1 MMWPKPT
8 LLSKDRDVGQEV
20 IVKTKHYRLCWG
32 LRGHQIHRGFLLT
45 HRSRAWERTPWW
57 GLRTM
62 NVGGWAETPASFS
75 PLLPLHNG
83 YRCLHTSRVCPGG
96 STWAEVWWQKVAFL
110 NLFLVTNHKPHQGP
124 LFPPPF
130 PLGISPTFSFLPH
143 FCLPNTESQSLCFC
157 TFLSGGGG
165 QGRASQVVLM
175 VKNLPAYAGD
185 TRDEGSMPG
194 LGRSAGTGNGN
205 PLQYSCLENSMDR
218 GAWWATVD
226 GVTHTERLST
236 HTTLWGQG
244 TYLHLWV
251 LNNLPQGCV
260 AFKCAAY
267 QLCLKLLLGK
277 A

>member
-1 MMWPKPT
+1 
-8 LLSKDRDVGQEV
+8 
-20 IVKTKHYRLCWG
+20 
-32 LRGHQIHRGFLLT
+32 
-45 HRSRAWERTPWW
+45 
-57 GLRTM
+57 M
-62 NVGGWAETPASFS
+62 NVGGWAATPASFS

-96 STWAEVWWQKVAFL
+96 STWAEVCWHRVAFL

-130 PLGISPTFSFLPH
+130 PSWDYSHLLFLTSLVSPQYGKSESLFPH
-143 FCLPNTESQSLCFC
+143 LSLW
-157 TFLSGGGG
+157 GWGR
-165 QGRASQVVLM
+165 GRASQVVLM

-218 GAWWATVD
+218 GAWWTTVD

-251 LNNLPQGCV
+251 LNNLPQECV
-260 AFKCAAY
+260 AFKCAVY